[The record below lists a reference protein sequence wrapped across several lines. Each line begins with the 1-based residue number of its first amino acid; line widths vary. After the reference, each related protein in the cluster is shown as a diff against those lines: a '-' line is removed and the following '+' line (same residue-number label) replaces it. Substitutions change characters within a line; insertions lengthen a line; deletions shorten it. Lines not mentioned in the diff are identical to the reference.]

1 MQNREDYEPV
11 LFRGKSYRA
20 SKYDAGIN
28 PHFFSADEAYEKVEK
43 YFKRIGITRLAN
55 ITGLD
60 RIGIPAVNAIRP
72 NHEGFSL
79 HHGKGLTLEAA
90 KVSAAMEAVERWHGE
105 KAVDLPSFRHTYR
118 ELSKEYNVISP
129 DKLALSKHSLFDVD
143 TSERWILGWDIINQ
157 EEVAVPFGLVSLQD
171 LDDPFELR
179 SFQTSSNGLAGGT
192 DFLESVSQALLEV
205 IERDGITCHS
215 MASRKAGSRFPLKR
229 VRLETIE
236 YPEVRELLEQIESR
250 DVLPLLFD
258 CEVDTKI
265 PVYNCYLLDR
275 LLPHEGICH
284 GMGASLDPA
293 TAMVRAVTEAA
304 LARAVFHSG
313 ARDTFY
319 RDQFYF
325 HRLYNNK
332 GLVRDLGDEESTVD
346 TSNRRSE
353 ATTTFEGDIRLCVEK
368 LKNVGI
374 EQVIVLD
381 ITQPGFEL
389 YAVKVIVPG
398 LEGYMHPYYSP
409 GQRAREYSDGKEI

>member
-1 MQNREDYEPV
+1 MQNREDNEPV

-20 SKYDAGIN
+20 SKCNADLN
-28 PHFFSADEAYEKVEK
+28 PHFLSADEAYEKVER

-72 NHEGFSL
+72 NHEGFSV
-79 HHGKGLTLEAA
+79 HHGKGLTLQAA

-105 KAVDLPSFRHTYR
+105 KAVDLPSFKLTYR
-118 ELSKEYNVISP
+118 ELSKEYNVIPP
-129 DKLALSKHSLFDVD
+129 DKLALSKHSLFDAD
-143 TSERWILGWDIINQ
+143 TSERWILGWEIINQ
-157 EEVAVPFGLVSLQD
+157 EEVAVPFRLVSLQN
-171 LDDPFELR
+171 LDEPFELH
-179 SFQTSSNGLAGGT
+179 SFQKCSNGLAAGT

-236 YPEVRELLEQIESR
+236 YTEVRELLEQIESR

-265 PVYNCYLLDR
+265 PVYNCYLVDR

-284 GMGASLDPA
+284 GMGASHDPA
-293 TAMVRAVTEAA
+293 AAMVRAITEAA
-304 LARAVFHSG
+304 MTRAIFRSG
-313 ARDTFY
+313 ARDTFF

-325 HRLYNNK
+325 HRIHDDRRLVKDFENEK
-332 GLVRDLGDEESTVD
+332 GTVD
-346 TSNRRSE
+346 ASNRKSE
-353 ATTTFEGDIRLCVEK
+353 AAATFEGDIHLCIEK
-368 LKNVGI
+368 LKNAGI

-381 ITQPGFEL
+381 ITQPEFEL

-398 LEGYMHPYYSP
+398 LEGYMHMYYSP